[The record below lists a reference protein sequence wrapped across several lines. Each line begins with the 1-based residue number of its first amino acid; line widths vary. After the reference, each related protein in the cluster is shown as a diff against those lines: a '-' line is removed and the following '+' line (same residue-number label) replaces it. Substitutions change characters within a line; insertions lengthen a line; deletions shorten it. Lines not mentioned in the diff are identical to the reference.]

1 MRDLAW
7 IKAANKIA
15 VEDYEAANA
24 EEDKVE
30 KIVDEVYAVHE
41 RMERAAKQISS
52 LWRYIV
58 IDDEGNTQ
66 KNPLMGQDDV
76 FRMFPEINPRWF
88 DNFGVV
94 ELTIRQA
101 NGTQL
106 ILKKVR

>member
-1 MRDLAW
+1 VRDLAW
-7 IKAANKIA
+7 IKKSNDEA
-15 VEDYEAANA
+15 VEKHNAGKDLAIYEKTVEDAA
-24 EEDKVE
+24 
-30 KIVDEVYAVHE
+30 IVVQE
-41 RMERAAKQISS
+41 RNKKTAREISS

-58 IDDEGNTQ
+58 INGEGNTQ
-66 KNPLMGQDDV
+66 KNPILAQDDL
-76 FRMFPEINPRWF
+76 FRMFPEVAPRFF